1 MPYIYNEKIV
11 HIINEI
17 LSNGIWFDPNRL
29 FDYNAYNDHFDN
41 KETYEWKFHL
51 KEKLIFK
58 LIIQNIDPNKLGVY
72 QEQLKRIHFDR
83 CLNKYSNIT
92 STSLDKSINTISR
105 RIYKELKR
113 KNPKIDTI

>member
-11 HIINEI
+11 HIINDI

-58 LIIQNIDPNKLGVY
+58 LIIQNIHPNKLGVY
-72 QEQLKRIHFDR
+72 QEQLKRIHYLI
-83 CLNKYSNIT
+83 CLDKYEYRNI
-92 STSLDKSINTISR
+92 SLDKSIYTISR